1 MWYLYRRFQVVNQQL
16 FRAPGNAGQQL
27 FRAPGNGNAGR
38 CFIGYNKPL

>member
-16 FRAPGNAGQQL
+16 FRAPGNAGRC
-27 FRAPGNGNAGR
+27 FIGYNNNAGR

>member
-27 FRAPGNGNAGR
+27 FRAPGKQCRAL
-38 CFIGYNKPL
+38 FYWLQ